1 MFSAALRHQAQTRPE
16 APFLLF
22 GVDVVS
28 WGRAGDVVARTATLL
43 EASGVRPG
51 SRVMLAADN
60 SPSFLYLWFALR
72 WLGATCV
79 PLHTQATG
87 TAIGQ
92 MITDAGLSHVVGDN
106 ALLPRVI
113 AVAPWL
119 TDSAVTFADWRV
131 LEDAVADLPSRQPEH
146 TVSSAECNILY
157 TSGTTGAPKGV
168 VLSNEAFLSGG
179 RELARAL
186 EVTAEDRILLGLP
199 LFHTNPQVYA
209 IMVALHTGCS
219 VALLPR
225 FVAAE
230 FLDAAVR
237 YEATGFTYVGTVLS
251 LLATQPGPIP
261 PHHLRFCVGGGA
273 PEHIWNAV
281 EDRLGVPVHELYGM
295 TETGGWLTANR
306 AGARRRGSCGTVRP
320 DMQSAILDPN
330 DEVLPA
336 GEIGQIAVRPSRP
349 NVVFDGYHA
358 RPELT
363 LERWHNGWFHTGD
376 LGEFDEDGY
385 LYFRGRVDDVIRRG
399 GENVSP
405 SDIEAVLSEHPLIA
419 EVVVV
424 GVPDETMG
432 QEVKAVIVP
441 LPGFDPLSVLSHL
454 KDRLP
459 RFAWPRYVELRE
471 QLPKTPTQ
479 KIQARELRERRD
491 DDIDLR
497 AIPTSDQQQEM
508 SR

>member
-22 GVDVVS
+22 GDDVVS
-28 WGRAGDVVARTATLL
+28 WGRTADVVARTATLL
-43 EASGVRPG
+43 ESRGVRPG

-92 MITDAGLSHVVGDN
+92 MITDADLSHVVGDD
-106 ALLPRVI
+106 ALLPRVT

-119 TDSAVTFADWRV
+119 TDNAVTFADWRA
-131 LEDAVADLPSRQPEH
+131 LEAAVTDLPPRRSEH
-146 TVSSAECNILY
+146 TAASEECNILY

-168 VLSNEAFLSGG
+168 VLPNEAFLSGG
-179 RELARAL
+179 RELASAL
-186 EVTAEDRILLGLP
+186 EVTAQDRILLGLP

-209 IMVALHTGCS
+209 IMVALNTGCS

-230 FLDAAVR
+230 FLDAAAR

-251 LLATQPGPIP
+251 LLAMQPGPGT
-261 PHHLRFCVGGGA
+261 PHRLRFCVGGGA
-273 PEHIWNAV
+273 PEHVWREV
-281 EDRLGVPVHELYGM
+281 EDRLGIAVHELYGM

-306 AGARRRGSCGTVRP
+306 VGARRRGSCGTVRP
-320 DMQSAILDPN
+320 DMQCAILDAE
-330 DEVLPA
+330 DEVLA
-336 GEIGQIAVRPSRP
+336 TGEIGQIAVRPSRP
-349 NVVFDGYHA
+349 NVMFHAYHA

-363 LERWHNGWFHTGD
+363 LQQWHNAWFHTGD
-376 LGEFDEDGY
+376 LGELDADGY
-385 LYFRGRVDDVIRRG
+385 LYFRGRLDDVIRRG
-399 GENVSP
+399 GENISP
-405 SDIEAVLSEHPLIA
+405 TDVEAVLSQHPLIT
-419 EVVVV
+419 EVAVV
-424 GVPDETMG
+424 GVPDEVMG
-432 QEVKAVIVP
+432 EEVKAVIVP
-441 LPGFDPLSVLSHL
+441 LPGFDPLSVRNHL
-454 KDRLP
+454 QDRLP

-479 KIQARELRERRD
+479 KIQARELRVHHD

-497 AIPTSDQQQEM
+497 AVTTPNQHHETNP
-508 SR
+508 